1 MKPLFPGIYLIAT
14 CALLSACGGS
24 QPPAP
29 AAAAM
34 DSGEAVATIGD
45 ATIRASALQTSSL
58 NEAVARQYGIA
69 RDDRTVMLLVAVR
82 KGHGNAETSLPARVT
97 ASAAGLTGGRRDIP
111 MREQRT
117 GELLDYVGTVDT
129 TLPETL
135 RFEVDV
141 VREDGARSTLRFNR
155 EFFPR

>member
-1 MKPLFPGIYLIAT
+1 MKPLLPGACLIAT
-14 CALLSACGGS
+14 LMLSACGGS
-24 QPPAP
+24 PPPAP
-29 AAAAM
+29 AAVAA
-34 DSGEAVATIGD
+34 DSGEATATIGD
-45 ATIRASALQTSSL
+45 VTIRASTLQTSSL
-58 NEAVARQYGIA
+58 NEAIARRYGIA

-82 KGHGNAETSLPARVT
+82 KGQGTAETSVPARVT
-97 ASAAGLTGGRRDIP
+97 ASATGLTGGRRDIP